1 LGRTCTAQ
9 LLLPKADGIG
19 YTRIYQANIK
29 HNELVEYRR
38 LAELYARKSNADIAN
53 ELKLKELVEI
63 CDGYEAE
70 VQK

>member
-1 LGRTCTAQ
+1 
-9 LLLPKADGIG
+9 
-19 YTRIYQANIK
+19 
-29 HNELVEYRR
+29 VEYRR